1 MSRTV
6 DEKVVEMQ
14 FDNRDFERNVS
25 TSISTLQRLKDNL
38 DFSGVATSFDSVS
51 RAASKLDFSGL
62 TIAVE
67 AVTEKFTALEVMA
80 ISALNRITN
89 EAITMGTQFVKSLGF
104 DQITAGFTKF
114 EEKTQAV
121 QTIMSATG
129 LGVDEVNEKLE
140 KLAWFSDETSYSFIG
155 MVNTLGKF
163 TSAGVDIDHAISAL
177 TGLANE
183 AAASGQNAE
192 TATRAMEQ
200 LAQAI
205 GSGVIRLQ
213 DWASIESANMA
224 TYEFKQNIIETAEA
238 MGLLT
243 KYGDKWAASDPET
256 WTVNKN
262 TGVLQERWVTPEN
275 MRDWLSEKWFTS
287 DVLISVL
294 RDYGK
299 YSDAI
304 YEIHDAYDE
313 CSEAMEAFDKN
324 TDISGDA
331 AMLLSQKAF
340 KAGQVAKTFTDAVGA
355 VKDAVS
361 SGWMK
366 SFEIVIGNFDE
377 ASALWTDFNS
387 ALWEVFASSI
397 EARNELLQGWKD
409 FGGRDSLLNGISQL
423 FEVFLSLRDVLT
435 TAFHEIFPEMTIE
448 RLVDITKKFEE
459 LAINFKNFVTET
471 QDFGESIFE
480 KIWKGFNTPFESKQ
494 SWKDKVSS
502 IILGGFADPLDT
514 ARKNAL
520 GLQDVL
526 NSPFKKIPDIVAPLQ
541 ESIDEATGSAIDL
554 HRAMAPLAAPNL
566 GGTLADFSEMSD
578 ITEEVADEFAEISQ
592 DMDESVEGW
601 SEMIDS
607 MANEV
612 IRGNWGN
619 DPDRQKAL
627 EEAGYDYYAIQN
639 RVNEIIYGF
648 EEWHAWL
655 GDLDKYTNEVTDDM
669 EALGDVAAEAGDN
682 AEEETVKLR
691 DLPDTILTRLGRSL
705 QGIIAVVDIV
715 KQAID
720 AVFDFFGAGPSIIPQ
735 LIWEITGLTASF
747 GDFLVNLNS
756 TIREGNIFGNAIQ
769 KVAEVLNEAFWRMLG
784 NFESAE
790 EKVEF
795 IKNIRDTVV
804 GYFNAVKDWVTA
816 TGSSIKEHVE
826 DLLGIKGVEDPVK
839 RSNILWDKYSEVMGR
854 VRSILGGVVSAFKL
868 LAGGVKTVFTVLQ
881 HPIQWLT
888 TGIGA
893 LTNMI
898 SGFAAS
904 IGESFSALNKE
915 AEETGFF
922 ENAIKQINETLG
934 GVPAKLNE
942 FGASVKKF
950 ANEQIMPQLVA
961 HYEAFKKNFL
971 DKVHEMLHPEEKE
984 DGEEGP
990 TFLEK
995 VVTKFQEI
1003 GGKAVTIL
1011 GGIFTSIGNAISG
1024 MWNALQTS
1032 APTLGGWLVRIGDAV
1047 VGFIEQILKAAGNVD
1062 ENGMIGANN
1071 ILQSILGSLLG
1082 IFSGTALTGIFRNI
1096 KILSENVG
1104 DAFLSIRST
1113 FIDLEWLFE
1122 ENFDQIRAGGQQLVA
1137 TLKAHATADML
1148 KAYASAMLML
1158 AGAILVLSFIP
1169 EDRLLGA
1176 TAAMTGLLTGLTVFV
1191 AFLTAVGRGSK
1202 DNIDTTLKSSGALLT
1217 MTVFMLSFAIA
1228 ASILAGALKKVSKIP
1243 YENVLGYTGV
1253 FALLLIAI
1261 GKIFG
1266 STDTTKMVGSAAEMI
1281 AFSVAVLILVKAM
1294 TSLHKALTQITDLH
1308 SGLMFVASLAT
1319 IMGMMVLLSEVLR
1332 RTNTSGLVS
1341 TALSIVAFAAAVGI
1355 LVDAVKNLA
1364 SFAMDIKDGENW
1376 GDRMTSIFI
1385 SALSIAGLMVALG
1398 YTLSR
1403 FPQQKALAAAL
1414 AVRAVGITVAGMV
1427 DSVIVIAKAF
1437 SDESLKSGVVVGIA
1451 TIAAFTLLLGGI
1463 MALGDMMDH
1472 SPIDTGVMFLGMGAG
1487 ITLLA
1492 IALKL
1497 LSSIPIAGLIS
1508 GIASLVVTIGL
1519 FAGAAALFNAL
1530 HIIEPMRLLA
1540 EVLLIFGAACIATGI
1555 GLELVAAGL
1564 IAFSAAVVGIA
1575 AIGGVLEA
1583 ISYLVAAVIAGI
1595 IAGILDGARII
1606 LESFGELVSTFCDV
1620 VVENAPKVAGAF
1632 ISALIS
1638 VLTILIAK
1646 WNTILILV
1654 GILVYE
1660 LLKFLESKGDDFGKT
1675 AAGLA
1680 VNTVVGFAKGLFEVV
1695 GQTIDDLTGGTF
1707 GKFIEGVKKILGI
1720 KSPSTVFATIGK
1732 FCMEG
1737 FGKGVEDNK
1746 EAATDPLIDIF
1757 GGIAGGLGDLMGG
1770 LFGTGEKADEALAD
1784 GVESNSDE
1792 VTDSFTDLMDDSLF
1806 DMSKYSPSFY
1816 DTGSFDITKLAEG
1829 FGDYSYLFNDIVGE
1843 TALSGADTGAGYY
1856 DDFYLT
1862 GNYLGQ
1868 GLNNGLKEMAA
1879 ALVET
1884 ADQMAGGALAGISAI
1899 WDENSP
1905 SRAAFK
1911 LGVFFDQGLINGM
1924 LDLEDGVYNS
1934 SVQLGSGALDGL
1946 KGAIER
1952 AGDISED
1959 ELTFS
1964 PKIRPVVDM
1973 SDVTGSRGRI
1983 SSLLNSVTKSIDIA
1997 GDVSARMN
2005 AKQVAS
2011 LDGIQVDNRN
2021 VVDAITAMRGDISSL
2036 SDAVQRMQIVMD
2048 TGTLVGAI
2056 APSMDNALGRRAV
2069 YAGRGI

>member
-104 DQITAGFTKF
+104 DQINAGFTKF

-121 QTIMSATG
+121 QTIMAATG
-129 LGVDEVNEKLE
+129 LSVEDVNKKLE

-163 TSAGVDIDHAISAL
+163 TAAGVDIDYAISAL

-183 AAASGQNAE
+183 AAASGQNAQ
-192 TATRAMEQ
+192 TATLAMEQ

-205 GSGVIRLQ
+205 GSGVIRLE
-213 DWASIESANMA
+213 DWRSIESANMA
-224 TYEFKQNIIETAEA
+224 TYEFKKNIIETAEA

-243 KYGDKWAASDPET
+243 KYGDKWAASDPST

-262 TGVLQERWVTPEN
+262 TGVLQERWITPED
-275 MRDWLSEKWFTS
+275 MRTWLSEKWFTS

-397 EARNELLQGWKD
+397 KARNELLQGWKD

-448 RLVDITKKFEE
+448 RLVDLTKKFEE
-459 LAINFKNFVTET
+459 FAINFKNFVTET
-471 QDFGESIFE
+471 QDFGTSIFE

-502 IILGGFADPLDT
+502 IIFNGFTHPLDV
-514 ARKNAL
+514 AEKSAL
-520 GLQDVL
+520 GLRYEL
-526 NSPFKKIPDIVAPLQ
+526 SKPFREIPAIARPLRD
-541 ESIDEATGSAIDL
+541 SFDEAFVSAIGL
-554 HRAMAPLAAPNL
+554 NRAIEPLAAPNL

-612 IRGNWGN
+612 IKGNWGN
-619 DPDRQKAL
+619 DPERQKAL

-655 GDLDKYTNEVTDDM
+655 GDLDKYTNEVTEDM
-669 EALGDVAAEAGDN
+669 EALGDTASEAGDET
-682 AEEETVKLR
+682 EEEVVKLR

-790 EKVEF
+790 EKVAF
-795 IKNIRDTVV
+795 IENIRDTVV

-893 LTNMI
+893 LMNMI

-904 IGESFSALNKE
+904 IGESFTALNKE

-922 ENAIKQINETLG
+922 NNAINQINETLG

-961 HYEAFKKNFL
+961 HYEAFKTNFL

-995 VVTKFQEI
+995 VVAKFQEI
-1003 GGKAVTIL
+1003 GGKAVTTL
-1011 GGIFTSIGNAISG
+1011 GGIFTAIGNAISS

-1071 ILQSILGSLLG
+1071 ILQSVLGTLLG
-1082 IFSGTALTGIFRNI
+1082 MFSGTALSGILRNLNILTKSTGKTWLKLEDTLMNVKWMAENFFDIFRAISTQINAFGTAEVI
-1096 KILSENVG
+1096 KKL
-1104 DAFLSIRST
+1104 
-1113 FIDLEWLFE
+1113 
-1122 ENFDQIRAGGQQLVA
+1122 
-1137 TLKAHATADML
+1137 ATAML
-1148 KAYASAMLML
+1148 IL
-1158 AGAILVLSFIP
+1158 AGAMLVLSFIDS
-1169 EDRLLGA
+1169 DRIQEVGNVMFGMITTLSIFTML
-1176 TAAMTGLLTGLTVFV
+1176 
-1191 AFLTAVGRGSK
+1191 LTAVAKGSK
-1202 DNIDTTLKSSGALLT
+1202 ENPTDAKAAAGMMA
-1217 MTVFMLSFAIA
+1217 MAAFMISFGIA
-1228 ASILAGALKKVSKIP
+1228 VSILAGALKKIAKIP
-1243 YENVLGYTGV
+1243 YENVLGYTAV
-1253 FALLLIAI
+1253 FSGLLIVI
-1261 GKIFG
+1261 GKIF
-1266 STDTTKMVGSAAEMI
+1266 STTDTTKMAGGAAGMV
-1281 AFSVAVLILVKAM
+1281 AFSLAIWLLVGAIKSLYKA
-1294 TSLHKALTQITDLH
+1294 TSSIQTAED
-1308 SGLMFVASLAT
+1308 GLAFGLSIAT
-1319 IMGMMVLLSEVLR
+1319 IMGMMILLSAVISK
-1332 RTNTSGLVS
+1332 TSTTKLVRS
-1341 TALSIVAFAAAVGI
+1341 VVGIVAFAVAVGI
-1355 LVDAVKNLA
+1355 LVEAVKSLA
-1364 SFAMDIKDGENW
+1364 SFAMDIGDGENW
-1376 GDRMTSIFI
+1376 GDRMTSVFV
-1385 SALSIAGLMVALG
+1385 SALSIAGLMIALG
-1398 YTLSR
+1398 FTLSK
-1403 FPQQKALAAAL
+1403 FPQQKAIAAAL
-1414 AVRAVGITVAGMV
+1414 AVRAVGITISGMV
-1427 DSVIVIAKAF
+1427 DSVMVIANAF
-1437 SDESLKSGVVVGIA
+1437 SDDSLREGVVVGIA
-1451 TIAAFTLLLGGI
+1451 TIAGFTLLLGGLL
-1463 MALGDMMDH
+1463 ALTDMLDH
-1472 SPIDTGVMFLGMGAG
+1472 NPVNTGTAFLEMGAG

-1497 LSSIPIAGLIS
+1497 LSTIPIAGLIS
-1508 GIASLVVTIGL
+1508 GIAALVVTIGI
-1519 FAGAAALFNAL
+1519 FAGAAALLNAL

-1540 EVLLIFGAACIATGI
+1540 EEFLIFGAACIATGI

-1564 IAFSAAVVGIA
+1564 IAVSTAVLGIA

-1583 ISYLVAAVIAGI
+1583 ISYLVAAVTAGI
-1595 IAGILDGARII
+1595 IAGIVNGATII
-1606 LESFGELVSTFCDV
+1606 LDALGDFIGKFCDI
-1620 VVENAPKVAGAF
+1620 VVENAPKVAAAF
-1632 ISALIS
+1632 IAALIT
-1638 VLTILIAK
+1638 VLIILNAK
-1646 WNTILILV
+1646 WIIILTLV
-1654 GILVYE
+1654 GALIYQLLVY
-1660 LLKFLESKGDDFGKT
+1660 LESKGDDFGKT
-1675 AAGLA
+1675 GGGLA
-1680 VNTVVGFAKGLFEVV
+1680 VNLIVGFIKGLFEAAGKVL
-1695 GQTIDDLTGGTF
+1695 DDLTGGVF
-1707 GKFIEGVKKILGI
+1707 GSFIEGAKKILGI

-1784 GVESNSDE
+1784 GVESNGDE
-1792 VTDSFTDLMDDSLF
+1792 VTDSFTDIMDDSLF

-1816 DTGSFDITKLAEG
+1816 GVGSFDITKLSEG
-1829 FGDYSYLFNDIVGE
+1829 FGDYSYLFNDIVGD
-1843 TALSGADTGAGYY
+1843 TAQGGADAGASFY
-1856 DDFYLT
+1856 DDFYQT

-1924 LDLEDGVYNS
+1924 LDLEDGVYDS

-1973 SDVTGSRGRI
+1973 SDVTSSRGRI

-1997 GDVSARMN
+1997 GSVSARMN

-2021 VVDAITAMRGDISSL
+2021 VVDAITAMRGDISNL
-2036 SDAVQRMQIVMD
+2036 SDAVQKMQIVMD
-2048 TGTLVGAI
+2048 TGTLVGVI

>member
-104 DQITAGFTKF
+104 DQINAGFTKF
-114 EEKTQAV
+114 EEKTNAV
-121 QTIMSATG
+121 QTIMAATE
-129 LGVDEVNEKLE
+129 LSVEDVNKRLE
-140 KLAWFSDETSYSFIG
+140 KLQWFSEETSYSFTG
-155 MVNTLGKF
+155 MVNALGKF
-163 TSAGVDIDHAISAL
+163 TAAGVYIDDAISAL

-183 AAASGQNAE
+183 AAASGQNAQ
-192 TATRAMEQ
+192 TATIAMEQ

-205 GSGVIRLQ
+205 GSGVIRLE
-213 DWASIESANMA
+213 DWRSIESANMA
-224 TYEFKQNIIETAEA
+224 TYEFKKNIIETAEA

-243 KYGDKWAASDPET
+243 KYGDKWAASDPST

-262 TGVLQERWVTPEN
+262 TGVLQERWITPED
-275 MRDWLSEKWFTS
+275 MRTWLSEKWFTS

-355 VKDAVS
+355 VQEAVS
-361 SGWMK
+361 SGWME
-366 SFEIVIGNFDE
+366 SFEIIIGNFDE

-448 RLVDITKKFEE
+448 RLVDLTKKFEE
-459 LAINFKNFVTET
+459 FAINFKNFVTET
-471 QDFGESIFE
+471 QDFGTSIFD

-502 IILGGFADPLDT
+502 IILGGFTDPLDA
-514 ARKNAL
+514 ARKSAL

-526 NSPFKKIPDIVAPLQ
+526 NTPFKKIPDIVAPLQ

-554 HRAMAPLAAPNL
+554 HRAMTPLAAPNL

-612 IRGNWGN
+612 IKGNWGN
-619 DPDRQKAL
+619 DPERQKAL

-655 GDLDKYTNEVTDDM
+655 GDLDKYTNEVTEDM
-669 EALGDVAAEAGDN
+669 EALGDASAEAGDET
-682 AEEETVKLR
+682 EEEVVKLR

-790 EKVEF
+790 EKVAF
-795 IKNIRDTVV
+795 IENIRDTVV
-804 GYFNAVKDWVTA
+804 GYFNAVKDWVSA

-950 ANEQIMPQLVA
+950 ANEQIMPQLVT

-1003 GGKAVTIL
+1003 GGKAVTTL
-1011 GGIFTSIGNAISG
+1011 GGIFTSIGNAISS

-1047 VGFIEQILKAAGNVD
+1047 VGFIENILKAAGTVD
-1062 ENGMIGANN
+1062 ANGAIGVNN
-1071 ILQSILGSLLG
+1071 ILQSILGTLLG
-1082 IFSGTALTGIFRNI
+1082 MFSGTALTGIFRNV
-1096 KILSENVG
+1096 KLLSETVG
-1104 DAFLSIRST
+1104 DTFLHIRST

-1122 ENFDQIRAGGQQLVA
+1122 EKFDNFRKESQQFIA
-1137 TLKAHATADML
+1137 TMKAHATAEML
-1148 KAYASAMLML
+1148 KAFASSLLIL
-1158 AGAILVLSFIP
+1158 AGALLLLSFIP
-1169 EDRLLGA
+1169 EDRMFGA
-1176 TAAMTGLLTGLTVFV
+1176 TAAMSSLMTVLTGLV
-1191 AFLTAVGRGSK
+1191 AFLVAIGRGSK
-1202 DNIDTTLKSSGALLT
+1202 ENIDATVKSSGALLA

-1243 YENVLGYTGV
+1243 YEDVLGYTAV
-1253 FALLLIAI
+1253 FSGLLIVI

-1266 STDTTKMVGSAAEMI
+1266 STDTTKMAGGAAGMVAFAVAIWLLVGAIKSLYKATSSIQTAEDGL
-1281 AFSVAVLILVKAM
+1281 AFGVSI
-1294 TSLHKALTQITDLH
+1294 
-1308 SGLMFVASLAT
+1308 AT
-1319 IMGMMVLLSEVLR
+1319 IMGMMILLSAVISK
-1332 RTNTSGLVS
+1332 TSTTKLVRS
-1341 TALSIVAFAAAVGI
+1341 VVGIVAFAVAVGI
-1355 LVDAVKNLA
+1355 LVEAVKSLA

-1376 GDRMTSIFI
+1376 GDRMTSVFV
-1385 SALSIAGLMVALG
+1385 SALSIAGLMIALG
-1398 YTLSR
+1398 FTLSK
-1403 FPQQKALAAAL
+1403 FPQQKAIAAAL
-1414 AVRAVGITVAGMV
+1414 AVRAVGITISGMV
-1427 DSVIVIAKAF
+1427 DSVVVIAKAF
-1437 SDESLKSGVVVGIA
+1437 SDDSLREGVIVGIA
-1451 TIAAFTLLLGGI
+1451 TIAGFTLLFAGLL
-1463 MALGDMMDH
+1463 ALTDMLDH
-1472 SPIDTGVMFLGMGAG
+1472 SPAETGAAFIGIGAG

-1497 LSSIPIAGLIS
+1497 LSSIPIAGLIA
-1508 GIASLVVTIGL
+1508 GIASLVVTIGI
-1519 FAGAAALFNAL
+1519 FAAAAALFNAL

-1575 AIGGVLEA
+1575 AVGNVLEA

-1606 LESFGELVSTFCDV
+1606 LESLGELIGTFCDV
-1620 VVENAPKVAGAF
+1620 VVENAPKVAAAF
-1632 ISALIS
+1632 ISALIT
-1638 VLTILIAK
+1638 VLVILNAK
-1646 WNTILILV
+1646 WVIILTLV
-1654 GILVYE
+1654 GGLIYQLLVY
-1660 LLKFLESKGDDFGKT
+1660 LESKAEDFSKT
-1675 AAGLA
+1675 FAGLG
-1680 VNTVVGFAKGLFEVV
+1680 VNAIVGFVKGLFEAA
-1695 GQTIDDLTGGTF
+1695 GKLLDDLTGGVF
-1707 GKFIEGVKKILGI
+1707 GSFVEGAKKILGI

-1732 FCMEG
+1732 YCMEG

-1746 EAATDPLIDIF
+1746 EAATDPLVDIF

-1829 FGDYSYLFNDIVGE
+1829 FGDYSYLFNDIVGD
-1843 TALSGADTGAGYY
+1843 TALSGAGTGASFY
-1856 DDFYLT
+1856 DDFYQT

-1899 WDENSP
+1899 WDTNSP

-1924 LDLEDGVYNS
+1924 LDLKDGVYNS

-1973 SDVTGSRGRI
+1973 SDITSSRSKI
-1983 SSLLNSVTKSIDIA
+1983 SNLLSNVTKSMDIA

-2056 APSMDNALGRRAV
+2056 APSMDSALGRRAV